1 MAGIRKATRM
11 MMYCATCVQVMARM
25 PPRKE
30 HTRMLAR
37 PRKMPTEKSTPVK
50 REAIRPTA

>member
-1 MAGIRKATRM
+1 MVGIRKATRM
-11 MMYCATCVQVMARM
+11 MMYCATWVQVMPRM

-30 HTRMLAR
+30 QTRMLAS